1 MPGSG
6 GEERTEPRPSPRNK
20 RAEIVAVA
28 TKFFGENGYED
39 TKWAD
44 VATAVGLG
52 PTALYHY
59 FESKQQCLFEILVE
73 AIEDA
78 RAEFG
83 RLSEGEYE
91 AALRALLRGTFERDE
106 REVCRAKVLVAE
118 QGLVRHP
125 RSAPR
130 EEDARLR
137 AFALVKEYQADWRD
151 FLAAAMDDGVVP
163 RTDPEL
169 LARALIGFHNSVWQW
184 YRPEGKLTLE
194 EVADF
199 YYPRLLCIAGLP
211 E

>member
-1 MPGSG
+1 MSGSG
-6 GEERTEPRPSPRNK
+6 GEGRREPRPSPRNK

-28 TKFFGENGYED
+28 TEYFGENGYED

-78 RAEFG
+78 RAEF
-83 RLSEGEYE
+83 LQASEGEF
-91 AALRALLRGTFERDE
+91 AVAFPAVVGASFERTD
-106 REVCRAKVLVAE
+106 REVRRARVLVAE

-125 RSAPR
+125 RAAPR
-130 EEDARLR
+130 EEEARLR
-137 AFALVKEYQADWRD
+137 AFALVKEYEDGWRD
-151 FLAAAMDDGVVP
+151 LLAAGMADRG
-163 RTDPEL
+163 DPAVDPDL
-169 LARALIGFHNSVWQW
+169 LARAVIGIHNSVWHW
-184 YRPEGKLTLE
+184 YRPDGKLTLD

-199 YYPRLLCIAGLP
+199 YVPRTAGAPGLP
-211 E
+211 A

>member
-6 GEERTEPRPSPRNK
+6 GDERTEPRPSPRNK

-78 RAEFG
+78 QAEFA
-83 RLSEGEYE
+83 RLTEGEFGE
-91 AALRALLRGTFERDE
+91 ALPALLRGTFERDD
-106 REVCRAKVLVAE
+106 REVCRARVLVAE

-125 RSAPR
+125 RAAPR
-130 EEDARLR
+130 EEEARLR
-137 AFALVKEYQADWRD
+137 AFAAVKEYEESWRD
-151 FLAAAMDDGVVP
+151 FLAAGMDAGAIP
-163 RTDPEL
+163 RTDPNL
-169 LARALIGFHNSVWQW
+169 LARALIGIHSSVWHW
-184 YRPEGKLTLE
+184 YRPEGELNLD

-199 YYPRLLCIAGLP
+199 YVPRMLGIAGLP
-211 E
+211 G

>member
-6 GEERTEPRPSPRNK
+6 GEERTGPRPSPRNK

-73 AIEDA
+73 AFEDA
-78 RAEFG
+78 QAEFE
-83 RLSEGEYE
+83 RLTEGEFGP
-91 AALRALLRGTFERDE
+91 ALRALVRGTFKRDD
-106 REVCRAKVLVAE
+106 REVCRAKVLVSE
-118 QGLVRHP
+118 HGLVRHR

-130 EEDARLR
+130 EEDARMR
-137 AFALVKEYQADWRD
+137 AFTLVKAYEESWRD
-151 FLAAAMDDGVVP
+151 FLARGMEAGAIP
-163 RTDPEL
+163 RANPEL
-169 LARALIGFHNSVWQW
+169 LARAMIGIHNSVWQW
-184 YRPEGKLTLE
+184 YRPEGKLTLDQ
-194 EVADF
+194 VAEF
-199 YYPRLLCIAGLP
+199 YVPRMLGIAGSP
-211 E
+211 G

>member
-6 GEERTEPRPSPRNK
+6 GEERTGPRPSPRNK

-28 TKFFGENGYED
+28 TSFFGENGYED

-73 AIEDA
+73 AFEDA
-78 RAEFG
+78 QAEFG
-83 RLSEGEYE
+83 RLSDGDFTD
-91 AALRALLRGTFERDE
+91 ALPALVRGTFERDE
-106 REVCRAKVLVAE
+106 REVSRARVLVAE

-130 EEDARLR
+130 EEEARLR
-137 AFALVKEYQADWRD
+137 AFALVKEYEESWRD
-151 FLAAAMDDGVVP
+151 FLAAGMEAEAIP
-163 RTDPEL
+163 RTDPDL
-169 LARALIGFHNSVWQW
+169 LARALIGIHNSVWQW
-184 YRPEGKLTLE
+184 YRPDGRLTLT

-199 YYPRLLCIAGLP
+199 YVPRMLDIAGLP
-211 E
+211 A